1 MCSMPVTADVELPPD
16 EVLTDYIGGSL
27 LTRIA
32 ATFGLPVPADGTPL
46 PHLWH
51 WCFFQRPVWEEDLG
65 CDGHPVR
72 NTHFRPVPGR
82 SRMWAG
88 GRLEFLNP
96 IFVGSRAS
104 RQSRIIGIKET
115 SGTTGTLTF
124 YKVEH
129 LISQGGKICIREQ
142 QDIVY
147 KDPTTPRLS
156 SPPPALTPQWS
167 EGITASSIQLFR
179 YSAVTF
185 NSHRIHYDHPYS
197 SNSEGYPELVVHGP
211 LIATLNLAAFVKT
224 HPAARIESFQFRGL
238 KPLFC
243 GSSFQVQGCITGI
256 GEAKLWATSAEGEA
270 QSAEITFT

>member
-1 MCSMPVTADVELPPD
+1 MTSTTDLELPTE
-16 EVLTDYIGGSL
+16 EVITDYIGGSL
-27 LTRIA
+27 LSRIA
-32 ATFGLPVPADGTPL
+32 ATFGLPIPADGTPL

-65 CDGHPVR
+65 ADGHPIR
-72 NTHFRPVPGR
+72 NTHITPVPGR

-88 GRLEFLNP
+88 GRVEFLNP
-96 IFVGSRAS
+96 ILVGSRAS
-104 RQSRIIGIKET
+104 RQSRITGIKET
-115 SGTTGTLTF
+115 SGSTGTLTF

-147 KDPTTPRLS
+147 KDLTKPRLS
-156 SPPPALTPQWS
+156 GPLPAQNPQWS
-167 EGITASSIQLFR
+167 ESITASSIQLFR

-185 NSHRIHYDHPYS
+185 NSHKIHYDHPYA
-197 SNSEGYPELVVHGP
+197 SNHESYPELVVHGP

-224 HPAARIESFQFRGL
+224 HPTAKVDSFQFRGL
-238 KPLFC
+238 RPLFS
-243 GSSFQVQGCITGI
+243 GSRFRVEGCVTGI

-270 QSAEITFT
+270 QSAELTFT